1 MEAEA
6 AVHLRTEELESLKA
20 RLEEEGFRP
29 SAEGEIVAVPE
40 PDQPPAW
47 LTTETGE
54 GPAPMRGGADVDPV
68 ALKDRV
74 AVLRADIRSLGPVNI
89 AAESDY
95 AENKERHD
103 FLSTQLGDLREAEQ
117 ALQGAIDELES
128 IIKERFSSTFNAVNK
143 QFSRYFETFFG
154 GGQAELLLTAPD
166 EYGLPG
172 VDIVAQPPRKRV
184 RTINM
189 LSGGERSLTAV
200 ALLFAL
206 LETNP
211 SPICVLDEV
220 DAALDEANVGRFT
233 QELIALSER
242 TQFIIIT
249 HNRRTLEMADT
260 IYGVSMG
267 ADSTSTVL
275 SLRLADIPD
284 KK

>member
-1 MEAEA
+1 LMDAEA
-6 AVHLRTEELESLKA
+6 GVHLRSEELESLRA

-29 SAEGEIVAVPE
+29 SADGDIVATSE

-47 LTTETGE
+47 LAAETE
-54 GPAPMRGGADVDPV
+54 GPAPMRGGAGIDPV
-68 ALKDRV
+68 ALKERV
-74 AVLRADIRSLGPVNI
+74 SVLRADIRSLGPVNET
-89 AAESDY
+89 AETDY

-103 FLSTQLGDLREAEQ
+103 FLSTQLTDLREAEE
-117 ALQGAIDELES
+117 ALRGAIEELEG
-128 IIKERFSSTFNAVNK
+128 IIKERFSTTFEAVNT
-143 QFSRYFETFFG
+143 QFGRYFQTFFG

-166 EYGLPG
+166 ENGLPG
-172 VDIVAQPPRKRV
+172 VDIVAQPPRKKV

-233 QELIALSER
+233 QELRALAER

-249 HNRRTLEMADT
+249 HNRRTLEIADT

-275 SLRLADIPD
+275 SLRLGDIPD